1 MNAEDQYLA
10 IMRDIFERGVL
21 KENRTGVDT
30 KALFGVSLRHDFS
43 NGFPLLTTKKMY
55 TKAILHELLWFLK
68 GTSDAQ
74 YLIDNKIRIWD
85 EWMLPDACRWCD
97 GTGKQSKSG
106 PNPNKRTC
114 EACKGSKIQSDKLVL
129 PHTYGVK
136 WRDFDGVDQIGDLI
150 EQIKTNPNSRRHI
163 VSAWDPRHI
172 KDTALPWCHILQQ
185 YNVRGEYLD
194 LCVYQRSSD
203 WFLGVP
209 FNIASYGFL
218 LSMIADVTGYQPGQM
233 YYTFGDSHIYMDHM
247 EQCQEQL
254 SNLIL
259 TPPKLKINH
268 RNNIDDF
275 VFDDFELQDYKS
287 AKTIKAKVAV

>member
-10 IMRDIFERGVL
+10 IMRDILEHGVL

-30 KALFGVSLRHDFS
+30 KALFGVSLRHDFK

-68 GTSDAQ
+68 GTEDAQ

-85 EWMLPDACRWCD
+85 EWMVD
-97 GTGKQSKSG
+97 GYRSEWEKVEDDKIGQHWICHRDK
-106 PNPNKRTC
+106 P
-114 EACKGSKIQSDKLVL
+114 CKVL

-172 KDTALPWCHILQQ
+172 KDTALPWCHLMFQI
-185 YNVRGEYLD
+185 NVRDEYLD
-194 LCVYQRSSD
+194 IGILQRSAD
-203 WFLGVP
+203 VFLGIP
-209 FNIASYGFL
+209 FNLASYAFL
-218 LSMIADVTGYQPGQM
+218 LYMIAEVTGYKPGQM
-233 YYTFGDSHIYMDHM
+233 YYTFHDIHIYMDHM
-247 EQCQEQL
+247 DQCKQQL

-259 TPPKLKINH
+259 TSPKLKLNH
-268 RNNIDDF
+268 RDSIDDF
-275 VFDDFELQDYKS
+275 VFEDFTIENYVS